1 MSRQVFLMDVKM
13 YRSMMVQML
22 LRPGSDFE
30 DEFSLVV
37 DNFPWARAY
46 KVR

>member
-1 MSRQVFLMDVKM
+1 
-13 YRSMMVQML
+13 MVQML
-22 LRPGSDFE
+22 LRPATDFE
-30 DEFSLVV
+30 GEFSLVV